1 MPKSPVKFK
10 KLNLNALISD
20 PGFPRP
26 VVAGNPR
33 QLVGS
38 HCGERA
44 RETAEKQPVE
54 TTNLCHLQ
62 RDGKI
67 GVHPWVVS

>member
-1 MPKSPVKFK
+1 VT
-10 KLNLNALISD
+10 L
-20 PGFPRP
+20 GFRSAE
-26 VVAGNPR
+26 AGNPR

-67 GVHPWVVS
+67 GVHPWVVY

>member
-1 MPKSPVKFK
+1 MPKSSVKFK
-10 KLNLNALISD
+10 NLTSTLLSVTL
-20 PGFPRP
+20 GFRSAE
-26 VVAGNPR
+26 AGNPR

-38 HCGERA
+38 CCGEGP
-44 RETAEKQPVE
+44 RETVEKEVVE
-54 TTNLCHLQ
+54 TTSLHHLQ

>member
-1 MPKSPVKFK
+1 MPKSPVEFK
-10 KLNLNALISD
+10 NLTSTLLSVTL
-20 PGFPRP
+20 GFRSAE
-26 VVAGNPR
+26 AGNPR